1 MCMSSKAP
9 GEADAAGL
17 ETIPGKPVFLE
28 EGQA

>member
-1 MCMSSKAP
+1 MSTNAP

-17 ETIPGKPVFLE
+17 GATPGKPVFLE